1 MLYFIP
7 SMNHESSLAITTS
20 FIILFFLSARGQQ
33 FIVGIVLNQQDY
45 FLGHTMLNILIFL
58 VSVFYKV
65 RFFDPGQTCA
75 QEYACHM
82 KIDADLI
89 LSAHLHY
96 L

>member
-7 SMNHESSLAITTS
+7 SW
-20 FIILFFLSARGQQ
+20 F
-33 FIVGIVLNQQDY
+33 
-45 FLGHTMLNILIFL
+45 NILIFL
-58 VSVFYKV
+58 VSIFYQV
-65 RFFDPGQTCA
+65 RFFDLWQTCA